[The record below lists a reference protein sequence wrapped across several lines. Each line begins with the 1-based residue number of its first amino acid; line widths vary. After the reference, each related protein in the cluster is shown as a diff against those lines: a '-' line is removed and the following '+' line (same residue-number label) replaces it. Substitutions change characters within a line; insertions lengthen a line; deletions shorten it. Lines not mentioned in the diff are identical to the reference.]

1 MRPLLHPTPSSG
13 LKRRPQRLLMID
25 LKNIKAVIID
35 FDGTLYD
42 SKGFTKKFLKTL
54 GFSSLLKARNERK
67 LRSLYKGKYFG
78 TGEEFYFSYFQELAR
93 LCHTSPKKI
102 SDWYF
107 KKYMGA
113 MTKTLEKHFN
123 CRPGT
128 EKLFAFLKEKNI
140 KTAVFS
146 DYAFVPQRMKA
157 IGLEGVSDFLFSAE
171 ILGGLKPAC
180 EPFFKIA
187 RVLGEKPE
195 NILVIGDRPDTDGRG
210 ALNSCMK
217 SLIVKTEKKSNQ
229 NLENIFTWEEILSI
243 IFSETG
249 L

>member
-1 MRPLLHPTPSSG
+1 
-13 LKRRPQRLLMID
+13 
-25 LKNIKAVIID
+25 
-35 FDGTLYD
+35 
-42 SKGFTKKFLKTL
+42 
-54 GFSSLLKARNERK
+54 
-67 LRSLYKGKYFG
+67 
-78 TGEEFYFSYFQELAR
+78 
-93 LCHTSPKKI
+93 
-102 SDWYF
+102 
-107 KKYMGA
+107 

-123 CRPGT
+123 CRRGT

-187 RVLGEKPE
+187 KVLGVKAE

-217 SLIVKTEKKSNQ
+217 SLIVKTEKNSNQ